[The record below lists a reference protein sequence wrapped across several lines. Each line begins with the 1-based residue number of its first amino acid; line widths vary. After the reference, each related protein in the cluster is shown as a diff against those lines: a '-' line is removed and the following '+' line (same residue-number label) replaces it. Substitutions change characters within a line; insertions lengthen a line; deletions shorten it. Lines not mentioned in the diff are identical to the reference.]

1 MARIPKGPAAW
12 TRRHLLGIRDLSRGE
27 LDAVLALARKLKKSP
42 PATPLLKGRRLL
54 TFFVEASTRT
64 KTSFGIAARSTI
76 RGARNAAIS
85 SDVAF
90 EPGTS

>member
-1 MARIPKGPAAW
+1 MMMISFGIAARYDILHDALTGLAN
-12 TRRHLLGIRDLSRGE
+12 RRAFDERIETE
-27 LDAVLALARKLKKSP
+27 LVRNRRYGHSFSLAMI
-42 PATPLLKGRRLL
+42 
-54 TFFVEASTRT
+54 
-64 KTSFGIAARSTI
+64 SFGIAARSTI